1 MFEHSSPL
9 LLFEYFGVPS
19 TLAPADSLSER
30 AQNGL
35 LGACSWVRSVE
46 SERLLF
52 RPSQDSIAR
61 LSPEL
66 QPGGYRLR
74 SMDLYGRVLPDSLV
88 SAFLDS
94 SWVAEDS
101 IEDRASHHIAS
112 IWRDRDGNVFLPFD
126 PNEVILSFW
135 SEAYDA
141 PGLLRRRRLQAL
153 SKAAYYHTRPLL
165 PRGVQVGL
173 RRSLRRVQERLPFP
187 RWPIE
192 TSLHDFY
199 AYLFD
204 VFAEVAGSRVP
215 TLAPW
220 PRKYSWALVLTHD
233 VETSTGYRNVHLL
246 RHLELEADCRSSWNF
261 VPRRYEIED
270 TLINELLEDGF
281 EVGVHG
287 LYHDGRDILPAFIAE
302 RLPAMTAAAKRWSAT
317 GFRAPAT
324 RRVWEVMPTLGFDYD
339 SSYPDTDPFEPDG
352 GGCCSWLPFFNGE
365 TVELPITLPQDHTL
379 FRILRHRDESL
390 WLQKTHELRE
400 RGGLA
405 LLITHPDYMLD
416 VPSREVYGRFLA
428 ALADDPTAWSAL
440 PRDVSSWWRRRAGSH
455 LERIDGRWEIVGPA
469 AGEGRVAFAP
479 AYAQAVRA

>member
-19 TLAPADSLSER
+19 TLAPADSLPER

-61 LSPEL
+61 ISLGL
-66 QPGGYRLR
+66 QPGRYRLR

-94 SWVAEDS
+94 SWVAEES

-126 PNEVILSFW
+126 PNEAILSFW

-141 PGLLRRRRLQAL
+141 PGLLGRRRLRAL
-153 SKAAYYHTRPLL
+153 SKAAYYRTRPLL
-165 PRGVQVGL
+165 PRGVQVSL

-204 VFAEVAGSRVP
+204 VFAELAGSRVP

-220 PRKYSWALVLTHD
+220 PRNYSWALVLTHD

-261 VPRRYEIED
+261 VPRRYEVED
-270 TLINELLEDGF
+270 SFVDELLEDGF

-287 LYHDGRDILPAFIAE
+287 LYHDGRDFASLSTLLE
-302 RLPAMTAAAKRWSAT
+302 RIPAMREYANKWRAS
-317 GFRAPAT
+317 GFRSPAT
-324 RRVWEVMPTLGFDYD
+324 HRVWEWMPLLGFDYD
-339 SSYPDTDPFEPDG
+339 SSFPDTDPYEPQP
-352 GGCCSWLPFFNGE
+352 GGCCTWLPYFNE
-365 TVELPITLPQDHTL
+365 DLVELPITLAQDYTL
-379 FRILRHRDESL
+379 FTILRHEDERL
-390 WLQKTHELRE
+390 WLEKAHFLRE
-400 RGGLA
+400 HGGMA
-405 LLITHPDYMLD
+405 LLITHPDYMLERR
-416 VPSREVYGRFLA
+416 PRAAYARFLDA
-428 ALADDPTAWSAL
+428 FREDRTVWQAL
-440 PRDVSSWWRRRAGSH
+440 PREVSAWWRRRAASH
-455 LERIDGRWEIVGPA
+455 LERSGQGWKIVGPA
-469 AGEGRVAFAP
+469 AEDGRIVD
-479 AYAQAVRA
+479 R